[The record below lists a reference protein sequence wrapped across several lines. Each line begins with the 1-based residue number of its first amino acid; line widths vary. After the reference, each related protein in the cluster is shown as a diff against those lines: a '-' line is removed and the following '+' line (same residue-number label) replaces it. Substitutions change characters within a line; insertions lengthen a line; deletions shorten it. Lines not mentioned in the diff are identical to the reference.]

1 MRFGSA
7 SASFF
12 TAMPMLSSVRLPV
25 ITNYRVEVS
34 GWDSAHNFFVEKSE
48 LEWNEDSGKQL
59 NLRRSV
65 RDRSLLF
72 IRLIHS
78 SAAER
83 SQPVAYEAEFL
94 GITRG
99 GEYGFRLHAV
109 PPGNSEDN
117 FSHRPETA
125 SVSDR

>member
-1 MRFGSA
+1 MS
-7 SASFF
+7 
-12 TAMPMLSSVRLPV
+12 MLSCVRLPV
-25 ITNYRVEVS
+25 TTSYRVEVS

-59 NLRRSV
+59 NLRRAV
-65 RDRSLLF
+65 RDCSLLF

-94 GITRG
+94 GITRS

-109 PPGNSEDN
+109 PANNSADS
-117 FSHRPETA
+117 FPRHPETA
-125 SVSDR
+125 SVSDW